1 MLNLK
6 SNYNPLDTMITESGE
21 LSGEAYLAYTL
32 DTMVAEGKI
41 NEAEDLLFENITA
54 HPHAEYLKVALDFY
68 ARLAEMDEA
77 ELERHDFSHQEILD
91 GLSEVRAICGKA
103 GIKEE

>member
-21 LSGEAYLAYTL
+21 LSGEAYLGYTL

-41 NEAEDLLFENITA
+41 NEAEDLLFENIKA
-54 HPHAEYLKVALDFY
+54 HPRAEYLKLALDFY

-77 ELERHDFSHQEILD
+77 ELKRYDFSLQEVSD
-91 GLSEVRAICGKA
+91 GLSEVKAICGRA